1 MSLGQRLKQARQYAK
16 FSQIALAEK
25 SGVSQQTISNIESG
39 IQDKST
45 DVVQLAVACGVRPEW
60 LGLGTGEM
68 VDGLYVEDEK
78 IKKAV
83 LLMQEMPDYA
93 VDEALKS
100 IDSMS
105 KLSQIATQQIA
116 AKRKPSM

>member
-1 MSLGQRLKQARQYAK
+1 M
-16 FSQIALAEK
+16 
-25 SGVSQQTISNIESG
+25 SQQTISNIESG

-45 DVVQLAVACGVRPEW
+45 DVVQLAVGCGVRPEW

-105 KLSQIATQQIA
+105 KLSQIATQQA
-116 AKRKPSM
+116 TTRKPRM